1 MKEQYLINFVIK
13 GDNNVGKTSI
23 IQQYSNNQL
32 YNLPKSVNIQD
43 LSFKI
48 MQLMESTFTIQIRNY
63 KNSLSKG
70 VKVRYLNAD
79 AIVLVYDV
87 TKRTSFEWLN
97 QEVQLIN
104 EIFYDN
110 YPFICI
116 IGNKEDLLE
125 RREVSKEE
133 ANKFCKTNNLK
144 YYECSALCGNTV
156 QEVFFCILRN
166 TIETFILQ
174 EEKKS
179 LLYKR
184 ANIDFPF
191 LYTSS

>member
-32 YNLPKSVNIQD
+32 YNLPKSVNILD

-133 ANKFCKTNNLK
+133 ANKLNKLF
-144 YYECSALCGNTV
+144 
-156 QEVFFCILRN
+156 
-166 TIETFILQ
+166 ETD
-174 EEKKS
+174 EKKEE
-179 LLYKR
+179 LLINNNVISTS
-184 ANIDFPF
+184 NILILIIIVIIIIFII
-191 LYTSS
+191 LLNVLK